1 MTYRSLIGASPY
13 PTRALDFCLAF
24 RFPIPMAL
32 GTHSWLTGLQVLV
45 VFDVIAGRLLHQL
58 LQLPVR
64 QILNFISQTAALL
77 FGQHGLL

>member
-1 MTYRSLIGASPY
+1 
-13 PTRALDFCLAF
+13 
-24 RFPIPMAL
+24 MAL
-32 GTHSWLTGLQVLV
+32 GVHAWLTGLQVLV

-77 FGQHGLL
+77 LGQHGLL